1 MNGSEYAPTVLQ
13 NHLQLIQAGSS
24 KSYKCEFCTV
34 KEFKHRQSLFRHKK
48 EDCKM
53 NPDKKRKTDAEE
65 EADAEMVLHQRAA
78 DRCYHMI
85 MASDCT
91 DSKAIDKLINR
102 LEPFAAGL
110 VRQRFVNMDAQFNK
124 DTEEYETKK
133 RENDKV
139 KRVIQSFDA
148 SPKSSG
154 GGGGAGGGG
163 AAGGGGG
170 AAGGGGGGIMG
181 YFSSAKK

>member
-1 MNGSEYAPTVLQ
+1 
-13 NHLQLIQAGSS
+13 
-24 KSYKCEFCTV
+24 
-34 KEFKHRQSLFRHKK
+34 
-48 EDCKM
+48 M
-53 NPDKKRKTDAEE
+53 NPERKRQKTEAEE

-78 DRCYHMI
+78 DRCYHQI

-91 DSKAIDKLINR
+91 DPKVIDRLINR

-148 SPKSSG
+148 SPSARSNG
-154 GGGGAGGGG
+154 GGGGGAGGAGGGG
-163 AAGGGGG
+163 AASGGGS
-170 AAGGGGGGIMG
+170 GIMG

>member
-1 MNGSEYAPTVLQ
+1 MSDIN
-13 NHLQLIQAGSS
+13 
-24 KSYKCEFCTV
+24 
-34 KEFKHRQSLFRHKK
+34 
-48 EDCKM
+48 
-53 NPDKKRKTDAEE
+53 KKRKTEAEE

-78 DRCYHMI
+78 DRCFHMI

-139 KRVIQSFDA
+139 KRVIQSFESS
-148 SPKSSG
+148 SPKPSSSSSSSG
-154 GGGGAGGGG
+154 GGGGSTGGGG
-163 AAGGGGG
+163 SGS
-170 AAGGGGGGIMG
+170 IMG
-181 YFSSAKK
+181 YFTGGAKNAKK

>member
-1 MNGSEYAPTVLQ
+1 
-13 NHLQLIQAGSS
+13 
-24 KSYKCEFCTV
+24 
-34 KEFKHRQSLFRHKK
+34 
-48 EDCKM
+48 
-53 NPDKKRKTDAEE
+53 
-65 EADAEMVLHQRAA
+65 
-78 DRCYHMI
+78 
-85 MASDCT
+85 
-91 DSKAIDKLINR
+91 
-102 LEPFAAGL
+102 
-110 VRQRFVNMDAQFNK
+110 MDAQFNK

-163 AAGGGGG
+163 GGAAGGGGG
-170 AAGGGGGGIMG
+170 AAGGGIMG